1 MCRIFSVFITGI
13 LYNTEEEEDVETE
26 NKTARNIEN
35 KCAVIYQKYFRVF
48 KRCKS
53 NDDTP
58 RNNLIWEMGRDGWTD
73 RFTYR

>member
-35 KCAVIYQKYFRVF
+35 KCAVIYEKYFRVF
-48 KRCKS
+48 KCCKS
-53 NDDTP
+53 NNDIP
-58 RNNLIWEMGRDGWTD
+58 WNNLIWEMGRDGWID